1 MTDTITSKVLT
12 FPPETPCKQ
21 RELHYELHT
30 SKLLVS
36 QSAFSI
42 YHENHSAGYCAIY
55 SPSTLH
61 VRALR
66 SSESATTMFNHLLG
80 ETYAKFVA
88 APPPPHHPLT
98 ITKLQFDGTN
108 RAVYNNWTLTTD
120 QD

>member
-1 MTDTITSKVLT
+1 MNFFSRQILSLPKALT

-21 RELHYELHT
+21 RELPYELPT
-30 SKLLVS
+30 SNLLVS
-36 QSAFSI
+36 QRVISI

-55 SPSTLH
+55 HPSTLH

-88 APPPPHHPLT
+88 TPPPPHHPLASK
-98 ITKLQFDGTN
+98 KLQFEGTN
-108 RAVYNNWTLTTD
+108 RAV
-120 QD
+120 